1 MKEEKQN
8 IVKVK
13 ADSEKRHRDDMS
25 SHGSPQSKATLK
37 SVFNSEAKS
46 RMKNLVEK
54 AKYLQSHRDS
64 ANSLKSVKMFM
75 DEPDPNDTNDFQDGP
90 PKHFTAKSKLKLKK
104 SASTARLGSSKMFKK
119 KELGSELKSN
129 GKSSTST
136 KERHSLPETKEG
148 FSSVSERLPVEPV
161 SSVIKPEVCHKG
173 SDVIVIDSPV
183 DKTKQIFNTAPHMKD
198 EQLVNFGASHS
209 KSDVSEETQACQVC
223 FTDVKASDFDLHVV
237 VCLRSKFSKGRGQ
250 FLKFLVYTPMFCGHV
265 SGSELLMQMIS

>member
-1 MKEEKQN
+1 
-8 IVKVK
+8 
-13 ADSEKRHRDDMS
+13 MS

-54 AKYLQSHRDS
+54 AKHLQSHRDT
-64 ANSLKSVKMFM
+64 ANPLKSAKMLV

-119 KELGSELKSN
+119 KAIGSELKSN
-129 GKSSTST
+129 GTSSTLA

-148 FSSVSERLPVEPV
+148 FSSVSGRLPVELV
-161 SSVIKPEVCHKG
+161 SSVINPEVCLKG

-183 DKTKQIFNTAPHMKD
+183 NKTKQILDTAPLMKD

-209 KSDVSEETQACQVC
+209 KSDEAEETRTCQVC
-223 FTDVKASDFDLHVV
+223 FTDVKASNFDPHVV
-237 VCLRSKFSKGRGQ
+237 ACLRSKFTKGRGQ
-250 FLKFLVYTPMFCGHV
+250 FLKLTSAVSVVMFCV
-265 SGSELLMQMIS
+265 VNY